1 MPPRSHTS
9 SLFFK
14 GQSPG
19 FRAFKPILAFLCARD
34 CACPWVLAFLPFRPE
49 EGGFKAST
57 GGEDSSRTMWSLEAV
72 IMEFVGMEMGI
83 VFPVS
88 PTEAVPELQLDCSK
102 CVILNQ
108 QSQQVRIWSGLY
120 EWCVCVPPGA
130 SRVLLCGLC
139 TAGN

>member
-1 MPPRSHTS
+1 MSHTAAFDEE
-9 SLFFK
+9 LFLHHLQR
-14 GQSPG
+14 G
-19 FRAFKPILAFLCARD
+19 
-34 CACPWVLAFLPFRPE
+34 ACPWVLAFLPFRLE